1 MIFKL
6 AWRNIWRN
14 KRRSIITITSI
25 LFAVFFAVAMRSLQL
40 GTYDRIIDGVVNSY
54 AGYIEVHKAGYSD
67 DPVLDN
73 SMAIDS
79 LSEALT
85 ATIPNVKGAAARVE
99 SFALAASESKTKGV
113 FVVGLD
119 IQKEDEMLNLTD
131 KLVDGVIPKLNS
143 SEILI
148 SSGVSKSLSL
158 HTNDTLVLLSQG
170 YHGMSAN
177 GKFVISGVL
186 KFTSPQ
192 FKTMVFMPL
201 PLAQDFFSL
210 PNMATTLVIQ
220 VADKNVISSTKTAIQ
235 KIAKPEDY
243 EVKDWMEMMPEL
255 LQTIQFDSAG
265 GMIMVV
271 ILYMVITFGI
281 FSTVLMMLNEREY
294 EFGVLLSI
302 GFNRGK
308 MIMTTVLETFILTV
322 IGVFAGI
329 GLTRPIVNYYYNNP
343 IRITGEG
350 AKALENFGWE
360 PIMAA
365 SVDWDIPITHAGV
378 VLSITTVLSLY
389 SIVKI
394 MNLTPVKAMRK

>member
-1 MIFKL
+1 M
-6 AWRNIWRN
+6 
-14 KRRSIITITSI
+14 
-25 LFAVFFAVAMRSLQL
+25 FAVFFAVAMRSLQL

-54 AGYIEVHKAGYSD
+54 AGYLEVHKAGYSD
-67 DPVLDN
+67 DQILDN
-73 SMAIDS
+73 SMVIDT
-79 LSEALT
+79 LSDVLVAN
-85 ATIPNVKGAAARVE
+85 IPNVKGVAPRVE
-99 SFALAASESKTKGV
+99 SFALAATETKTKGV

-119 IQKEDEMLNLTD
+119 IQKEDEMLKLTD
-131 KLVDGVIPKLNS
+131 KLVDGEMPELS
-143 SEILI
+143 SGEVLI
-148 SSGVSKSLSL
+148 ASGVSKSLGINA
-158 HTNDTLVLLSQG
+158 NDTLVLLSQG

-177 GKFVISGVL
+177 GKFVVSGVL
-186 KFTSPQ
+186 KFASPQ

-201 PLAQDFFSL
+201 PLAQDFFSTQ
-210 PNMATTLVIQ
+210 NMATTLVIE
-220 VADKNVISSTKTAIQ
+220 VVDKNAISSTKTAIQ

-308 MIMTTVLETFILTV
+308 MIMTTVLETFILTI
-322 IGVFAGI
+322 IGVFSGI
-329 GLTRPIVNYYYNNP
+329 ALTRPIVVYYFNNP
-343 IRITGEG
+343 IRLTGEG
-350 AKALENFGWE
+350 AEALENFGWE

-365 SVDWDIPITHAGV
+365 SIDWDIPFTHAVV
-378 VLSITTVLSLY
+378 VLSITTILSLY

>member
-1 MIFKL
+1 
-6 AWRNIWRN
+6 
-14 KRRSIITITSI
+14 
-25 LFAVFFAVAMRSLQL
+25 VFFAVAMRSLQL

-54 AGYIEVHKAGYSD
+54 TGYIEVHKAGYSD
-67 DPVLDN
+67 DQVLDN
-73 SMAIDS
+73 SMVLDT
-79 LSEALT
+79 LSEVLEAK
-85 ATIPNVKGAAARVE
+85 ISNVIGAAPRVE
-99 SFALAASESKTKGV
+99 SFALAATESKTKGV

-119 IQKEDEMLNLTD
+119 IQKEDEMLQLTD
-131 KLVDGVIPKLNS
+131 KLVDGKIPDLKSNKV
-143 SEILI
+143 LI
-148 SSGVSKSLSL
+148 SLGVSKSLGIN
-158 HTNDTLVLLSQG
+158 TNDTVVLLSQG

-177 GKFVISGVL
+177 GKFVVSGVL
-186 KFTSPQ
+186 KFASPQ
-192 FKTMVFMPL
+192 FKTMIFMPL
-201 PLAQDFFSL
+201 PLAQDFFSTQ
-210 PNMATTLVIQ
+210 NMATTLVIQ
-220 VADKNVISSTKTAIQ
+220 VADKNDISNTKTAIQ

-322 IGVFAGI
+322 IGVFSGI
-329 GLTRPIVNYYYNNP
+329 ALTRPIVVYYYNNP
-343 IRITGEG
+343 IRLTGEG
-350 AKALENFGWE
+350 AEALENFGWE

-365 SVDWDIPITHAGV
+365 SVDWDIPITHAAV
-378 VLSITTVLSLY
+378 VLSISMVLSMY

-394 MNLTPVKAMRK
+394 KNLTPVKAMRK

>member
-54 AGYIEVHKAGYSD
+54 AGYLEIHKTGYSD
-67 DPVLDN
+67 DQILDN
-73 SMAIDS
+73 SMVIDT
-79 LSEALT
+79 LSEVLVS
-85 ATIPNVKGAAARVE
+85 TIPNVTGVAPRIE
-99 SFALAASESKTKGV
+99 SFALAATESKTKGV
-113 FVVGLD
+113 FVVGLN
-119 IQKEDEMLNLTD
+119 IQKEDEMLKLTD
-131 KLVDGVIPKLNS
+131 KLVDGKIPELS
-143 SEILI
+143 SDGILI
-148 SSGVSKSLSL
+148 SSGISKSLGL
-158 HTNDTLVLLSQG
+158 NANDTLVLLSQG

-177 GKFVISGVL
+177 GKFVVSGVL
-186 KFTSPQ
+186 KFASPQ
-192 FKTMVFMPL
+192 FKTMVLMPL
-201 PLAQDFFSL
+201 PLAQNLFSTQ
-210 PNMATTLVIQ
+210 NMATTLVIQ
-220 VADKNVISSTKTAIQ
+220 VADKNAISSTKTAIQ

-302 GFNRGK
+302 GFNRTK
-308 MIMTTVLETFILTV
+308 MILTTVLETFILTV
-322 IGVFAGI
+322 IGVFSGI
-329 GLTRPIVNYYYNNP
+329 ALTRPVVIYYYNNP
-343 IRITGEG
+343 IRLTGEG

-365 SVDWDIPITHAGV
+365 SINWDIPFTHAAV
-378 VLSITTVLSLY
+378 VLSITMVLSLY